1 LTDSYRHETAVID
14 EGATIGDGSRIWHFV
29 HVSGGATIGEDVVL
43 GQNVFVGSRVSIGK
57 GCRIQNNVS
66 IYDNVTL
73 EDDVFCG
80 PSMVFTNVV
89 NPRAFV
95 SRKDEYADTIVK
107 RGASL
112 GANCTVVCGVTI
124 GEYAFVA
131 AGAVVTKDVPAF
143 RLVAGVPARPI
154 GWVSRMGRR
163 LHLPIEGEGSA
174 SCPETGERY
183 VLDGNRLSPA

>member
-1 LTDSYRHETAVID
+1 MTSFYRHETAVID

-43 GQNVFVGSRVSIGK
+43 GQNVFVGNRVSIGK

-66 IYDNVTL
+66 IYDNVVL

-89 NPRAFV
+89 SPRAFV

-131 AGAVVTKDVPAF
+131 AGAVVTKDIAAF
-143 RLVAGVPARPI
+143 RACRRRARQADRLGQPH
-154 GWVSRMGRR
+154 GTTARSSRRR
-163 LHLPIEGEGSA
+163 RGCRQLSGDRRTL
-174 SCPETGERY
+174 CP
-183 VLDGNRLSPA
+183 

>member
-1 LTDSYRHETAVID
+1 MTTVYCHETAVID

-43 GQNVFVGSRVSIGK
+43 GQNVFVGNRVTIGK
-57 GCRIQNNVS
+57 GCRVQNNVS

-89 NPRAFV
+89 SPRAFV

-112 GANCTVVCGVTI
+112 GANCTVVCGVTV

-131 AGAVVTKDVPAF
+131 AGAVVTKDVPAYA
-143 RLVAGVPARPI
+143 LVAGVPAKPV

-163 LHLPIEGEGSA
+163 LDLPVEGDGVA

-183 VLDGNRLSPA
+183 VLTGRSVRER

>member
-1 LTDSYRHETAVID
+1 MTGVYCHETAVID
-14 EGATIGDGSRIWHFV
+14 EGATIGEGSRIWHFV
-29 HVSGGATIGEDVVL
+29 HVSGGATIGKDVVL
-43 GQNVFVGSRVSIGK
+43 GQNVFIANRVAIGN

-80 PSMVFTNVV
+80 PSMVFTNVTS
-89 NPRAFV
+89 PRAFV

-112 GANCTVVCGVTI
+112 GANCTIVCGVTV

-131 AGAVVTKDVPAF
+131 AGAVVTRDVPAYA
-143 RLVAGVPARPI
+143 LVAGVPAKPM
-154 GWVSRMGRR
+154 GWVSRVGRR
-163 LHLPIEGEGSA
+163 LDLPVGGEGAA

-183 VLDGNRLSPA
+183 VLQGDRLAPA

>member
-1 LTDSYRHETAVID
+1 VTSFYRHETAVID
-14 EGATIGDGSRIWHFV
+14 EGATIGEGSRVWHFV

-43 GQNVFVGSRVSIGK
+43 GQNVFVGNRVSIGK

-89 NPRAFV
+89 SPRAFV
-95 SRKDEYADTIVK
+95 GRKDEYADTIVK

-112 GANCTVVCGVTI
+112 GANCTVVCGLTI

-131 AGAVVTKDVPAF
+131 AGAVVTTDVPAYS
-143 RLVAGVPARPI
+143 LVAGVPARPI
-154 GWVSRMGRR
+154 GWVSRMGRS
-163 LHLPIEGEGSA
+163 LDLPVEGEGDA

-183 VLDGNRLSPA
+183 VLDGNRLTPA

>member
-1 LTDSYRHETAVID
+1 MTEFYRHETAVID
-14 EGATIGDGSRIWHFV
+14 EGATIGGGSRIWHFV

-43 GQNVFVGSRVSIGK
+43 GQNVFVGNRVSIGN

-89 NPRAFV
+89 SPRAFV

-112 GANCTVVCGVTI
+112 GANCTVVCRVTI

-131 AGAVVTKDVPAF
+131 AGAVVTKDVPAYS
-143 RLVAGVPARPI
+143 LVAGVPAMPI

-163 LHLPIEGEGSA
+163 LDLPVDGQGAA
-174 SCPETGERY
+174 SGPETGERY
-183 VLDGNRLSPA
+183 VLDGNRLTPA

>member
-1 LTDSYRHETAVID
+1 VTEFYRHETAVID
-14 EGATIGDGSRIWHFV
+14 DGATIGDGSRIWHFV

-43 GQNVFVGSRVSIGK
+43 GQNVFVANRVSIGK

-73 EDDVFCG
+73 EADVFCG

-89 NPRAFV
+89 SPRAFV

-112 GANCTVVCGVTI
+112 GANCTIVCGVTI

-131 AGAVVTKDVPAF
+131 AGAVVTKDVPAYA
-143 RLVAGVPARPI
+143 LVAGLPARPI

-163 LHLPIEGEGSA
+163 LDLPVEGEGTA
-174 SCPETGERY
+174 TCRETGERY
-183 VLDGNRLSPA
+183 ILDGIRLNPA

>member
-1 LTDSYRHETAVID
+1 MID
-14 EGATIGDGSRIWHFV
+14 EGATIGGGSRIWHFV

-43 GQNVFVGSRVSIGK
+43 GQNVFVGNRVSIGK

-66 IYDNVTL
+66 IYDNVIM

-89 NPRAFV
+89 SPRAFV
-95 SRKDEYADTIVK
+95 SRKDEYANTIVK

-131 AGAVVTKDVPAF
+131 AGAVVTKDVPAYG
-143 RLVAGVPARPI
+143 LVAGVPARSI
-154 GWVSRMGRR
+154 GWVSRMGRT
-163 LHLPIEGEGSA
+163 LDLPLQGTGLA
-174 SCPETGERY
+174 ACPETGESY
-183 VLDGNRLSPA
+183 VLSGTNVKRG